1 VQNVGLLLRELPL
14 PDQLELR
21 EAVCVVYHGARGM
34 PGPELPVCLTI
45 SQITVWLL
53 GVWVGS

>member
-14 PDQLELR
+14 PDELELR

-34 PGPELPVCLTI
+34 PGPNCRFV
-45 SQITVWLL
+45 
-53 GVWVGS
+53 